1 MEQLQNRD
9 YSKVKDPSLLRFLVD
24 IRGADVTDV
33 QLRDDLMTML
43 IAGHE
48 TTAAV
53 LTWCLFCLVQDK
65 ALLAEV
71 IAEIDQV
78 LGPAAEQP
86 RAPTYDEIMKLELTR
101 LCLAEALRLYPEPP
115 ILIRRCLEGKGL
127 SQSPH
132 SASLIAHTRLTLS
145 FLSYQVNQAGW
156 VQKGFRFLDFGDVA
170 LLTRKETTEQRMDFI
185 DTNQRAICESLRV
198 ITEKLGEMDQRSK
211 EMVGGAELVSS
222 SAKSVKRSHGG
233 VLLM

>member
-1 MEQLQNRD
+1 LEQLQNRD

-48 TTAAV
+48 TTAAD

-145 FLSYQVNQAGW
+145 FLSYQTC
-156 VQKGFRFLDFGDVA
+156 RFPKA
-170 LLTRKETTEQRMDFI
+170 P
-185 DTNQRAICESLRV
+185 V
-198 ITEKLGEMDQRSK
+198 ISP
-211 EMVGGAELVSS
+211 SP
-222 SAKSVKRSHGG
+222 
-233 VLLM
+233 